1 MFQAN
6 GRKVVLPQKQQTVSS
21 NNELGKRTRNS
32 MNKSILAII
41 LISLFTT
48 ATTWAN
54 YYIYDQ
60 SYGGKK
66 IGRVDENG
74 FVYDRAYGGKK
85 IGRVKEGKV
94 YNKAYGGKSIGR
106 IGEDGKLYDEPYRGK
121 AVGRYKNG
129 KVYDRPY
136 GGSVIGESDKKDGAG
151 YWLLEGEGE

>member
-6 GRKVVLPQKQQTVSS
+6 GRKVALPQKQQTVSS

-60 SYGGKK
+60 SYEGKK

-74 FVYDRAYGGKK
+74 FVYNSPYGGKK
-85 IGRVKEGKV
+85 IGKVKDGKV
-94 YNKAYGGKSIGR
+94 YDRAYGGKSIGR
-106 IGEDGKLYDEPYRGK
+106 IDEDGKLYDAPYGGK
-121 AVGRYKNG
+121 PVGRYKKG
-129 KVYDRPY
+129 KVYDSPY
-136 GGSVIGESDKKDGAG
+136 GGSVIGESDSKDGAG
-151 YWLLEGEGE
+151 YWLLEEGEE